1 VVGRWHV
8 HANGIREFSI
18 GDVDGGGLAFTR
30 GRHPVL
36 QQHTDPV
43 VSLRIT
49 RPPRDLT
56 AATEALWHAHVEA
69 ADDWIAPERFLGPP
83 ERLWARLR
91 RSRGVLSRGPLFLQR
106 RYVRALLQHGAEAS
120 VSSAVQPS
128 RRLHASLGL
137 LHFGN
142 SFVVASSFSAGR
154 AG

>member
-1 VVGRWHV
+1 
-8 HANGIREFSI
+8 
-18 GDVDGGGLAFTR
+18 
-30 GRHPVL
+30 VL
-36 QQHTDPV
+36 QQHRDPV

-56 AATEALWHAHVEA
+56 AAGGALWRAHVEA

-83 ERLWARLR
+83 ERLWSRLR

-106 RYVRALLQHGAEAS
+106 RYVRALVQHGAEAS
-120 VSSAVQPS
+120 LSSPVQRGRSLNP
-128 RRLHASLGL
+128 RLGL

-142 SFVVASSFSAGR
+142 SFIVASSFSAGR